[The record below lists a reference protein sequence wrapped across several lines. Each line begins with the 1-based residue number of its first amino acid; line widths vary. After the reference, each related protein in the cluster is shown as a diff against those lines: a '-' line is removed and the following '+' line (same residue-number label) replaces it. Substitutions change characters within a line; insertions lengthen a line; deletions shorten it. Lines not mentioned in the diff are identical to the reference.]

1 MRVARKPDGKA
12 DDMIDAPTAPFQQ
25 LATDDVI
32 MAKGDEHR
40 GIGTGGVKSHHVVRD
55 VFSGARV
62 AYPMTR
68 RGAQQHARNF
78 RHFLGLKA
86 TELSHKA

>member
-1 MRVARKPDGKA
+1 M
-12 DDMIDAPTAPFQQ
+12 
-25 LATDDVI
+25 
-32 MAKGDEHR
+32 
-40 GIGTGGVKSHHVVRD
+40 KSHHVIRD

-78 RHFLGLKA
+78 RHFLDLKA
-86 TELSHKA
+86 TELSPACLIKLDEAGELT